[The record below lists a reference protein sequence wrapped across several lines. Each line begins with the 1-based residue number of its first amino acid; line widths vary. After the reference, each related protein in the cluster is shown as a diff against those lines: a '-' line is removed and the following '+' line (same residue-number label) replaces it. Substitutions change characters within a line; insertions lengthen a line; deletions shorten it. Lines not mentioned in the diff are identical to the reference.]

1 MQESCCQFGLWVCA
15 PVIKVCSGIILKSL
29 RPCSEQGEQEV

>member
-15 PVIKVCSGIILKSL
+15 PVIKVCSGIILKSF
-29 RPCSEQGEQEV
+29 EAVQ